1 MKKTLKFLAVTLGAL
16 LVLIGCGGKK
26 DAGEQAVNKD
36 GTKQFTAFNAVPG
49 TEVPDNS
56 RLNDAFAKEFGW
68 RVKVSWLTGQTAK
81 ERIGVMVAGGEY
93 PDLVDASDA
102 RSTMIDAGAY
112 VPLEDYLD
120 DYPNLKAT
128 LSDVQWQKI
137 KEDNDGHIYTIPQFA
152 QRDGM
157 VDLSTAYNGEAFWIQ
172 KRVLKWAN
180 YPEIKTVDEYFKLI
194 NDYLA
199 ANPKTD
205 DGQDNIGFE
214 IISDDW
220 RYYALENPPMFLAGY
235 PNDGAA
241 IVDLDTRQAKVYDKI
256 PEAKEYF
263 KILSEQYD
271 KGVID
276 PETFTAK
283 YDQYIAKLSSGRV
296 LGMVDQGWNI
306 DSAENSLISQ
316 GKDELTWVPLGL
328 TLDPSVQP
336 QYREGP
342 VLTTQGG
349 IGITVSCKDVKGAL
363 QMLDDIASEKGMIL
377 RNWGEKG
384 VDYEVDDD
392 GMFYRTEEQNANWK
406 DSDYVNKNSVPFG
419 YMPGY
424 KGYLP
429 DGKNAVWPS
438 EQKSEFEKTLSDI
451 DKEVL
456 AAYDA
461 PNFNAMMRLQDP
473 VSAWFPIYTERNK
486 WTTADAA
493 GIANQNMTDVKMQWL
508 PKIIIGGPSNFDK
521 NWSDYMKDYD
531 AKIDYKAY
539 EDALTKEVDRRYKLE
554 QEIQKKVD

>member
-1 MKKTLKFLAVTLGAL
+1 MKKTLKFLAVILGAL

-56 RLNDAFAKEFGW
+56 RLNDVFAKEFGW

-93 PDLVDASDA
+93 PDLVDASDGRQA
-102 RSTMIDAGAY
+102 MIDAGAY

-128 LSDVQWQKI
+128 LSDEQWEKI
-137 KEDNDGHIYTIPQFA
+137 KADNDGHIYTIPQFA

-157 VDLSTAYNGEAFWIQ
+157 VDLSTQVNGEAFWIQ

-194 NDYLA
+194 NDYMA
-199 ANPKTD
+199 EHPTTD
-205 DGQDNIGFE
+205 DGQSHIGFE

-220 RYYALENPPMFLAGY
+220 RSYALTNPPMFLAGY

-241 IVDLDTRQAKVYDKI
+241 IVDLDTRQAKLYDLI
-256 PEAKEYF
+256 PEAKTYY
-263 KILSEQYD
+263 KILSEQYA

-296 LGMVDQGWNI
+296 IGFVDQGWNI
-306 DSAENSLISQ
+306 DAAENSLISQ
-316 GKDELTWVPLGL
+316 GKDDLTWAPLDL
-328 TLDPSVQP
+328 TIDPKVQP

-342 VLTTQGG
+342 VLNTQGG

-363 QMLDDIASEKGMIL
+363 QMLDDMTSEKGMIL
-377 RNWGEKG
+377 RNWGEEG
-384 VDYEVDDD
+384 TDYHVDEN
-392 GMFYRTEEQNANWK
+392 GMFYRTDEQWKNWK
-406 DSDYVNKNSVPFG
+406 DTDYVNKNSVAFG

-429 DGKNAVWPS
+429 DGKNAVWVG
-438 EQKSEFEKTLSDI
+438 EQQAEFEKTLSDI
-451 DKEVL
+451 DKEL
-456 AAYDA
+456 LKAYNV
-461 PNFNAMMRLQDP
+461 PNFNQMLRLQDP
-473 VSAWFPIYTERNK
+473 VAPWFPIYTASNK
-486 WTTADAA
+486 WTTTDPA
-493 GIANQNMTDVKMQWL
+493 GLANQSLGDIRMKWL
-508 PKIIIGGPSNFDK
+508 PKIIIDGPDAFEE
-521 NWSDYMKDYD
+521 NWKSYAAEFEKV
-531 AKIDYKAY
+531 DYKAI
-539 EDALTKEVDRRYKLE
+539 EKALTKEVDRRYKLE